1 MDHSSLQLVPHRR
14 FNPLTRE
21 WVLVSPH
28 RAQRPWL
35 GKVEEPS
42 AAGQPRYDPSCYLC
56 PGNER
61 AAGAK
66 NPQYASTFVF
76 DNDYPA
82 LLADAPPIEA
92 DQSGLLVAR
101 SERGICRVLCFSP
114 RHDLTIAR
122 MKPEAIGEVVDCW
135 ANETA
140 SLGGIRWINHVQIFE
155 NRGALMG
162 ASNPHPHCQIWA
174 TETVPTVPS
183 KELDSFSRYRDE
195 RHSCMLCDYVR
206 LEMERGERVVC
217 ENESFALLVPYWAV
231 WPFETLLICK
241 RHVPD
246 LTQLSTAERA
256 HLAEILHRIVCRYDN
271 LFETPFPYSM
281 GFHQRPTDQS
291 PHHEWHLHAHYYPPL
306 LRSATVQKFM
316 VGFELLGTPQ
326 RDITAETAAERLR
339 AISEVHYLDR
349 SPKNRKGSNPD
360 DRICF

>member
-1 MDHSSLQLVPHRR
+1 MDTSSLQCVPHRR

-35 GKVEEPS
+35 GKVEELI
-42 AAGQPRYDPSCYLC
+42 AASQPPYDPSCYLC

-61 AAGAK
+61 AGGAK
-66 NPQYASTFVF
+66 NPQYATTFVF
-76 DNDYPA
+76 DNDYSA
-82 LLADAPPIEA
+82 LLPDAPPTEIDEG
-92 DQSGLLVAR
+92 GLLVAR

-122 MKPEAIGEVVDCW
+122 AKPEAIREVVDCW
-135 ANETA
+135 ASETA
-140 SLGGIRWINHVQIFE
+140 SLGAVPWINHVQIFE

-174 TETVPTVPS
+174 TATVPS
-183 KELDSFSRYRDE
+183 EPSKERDSFSRYRDE
-195 RHSCMLCDYVR
+195 RHSCMLCDYLR
-206 LEMERGERVVC
+206 LEMERRERIVC
-217 ENESFALLVPYWAV
+217 QNDSFALIVPYWAV

-241 RHVPD
+241 RHVQD
-246 LTQLSTAERA
+246 LNQLSLAERE
-256 HLAEILHRIVCRYDN
+256 HLAEILHRAVCRYDN

-281 GFHQRPTDQS
+281 GFHQRPTDQH
-291 PHHEWHLHAHYYPPL
+291 PHDEWHLHAHYYPPL

-326 RDITAETAAERLR
+326 RDITVETAAERLR
-339 AISEVHYLDR
+339 AVSEEHYLDR
-349 SPKNRKGSNPD
+349 SPKKPQG
-360 DRICF
+360 I